1 MPTYN
6 EQMPM
11 IDEIDAPPVT
21 ITVRDAIAALER
33 NILATQETMLAPTP
47 AAAWQETPGLIALAR
62 DFETWA
68 NVTTPVLPYD
78 TQYRI
83 WRQRRRQGLPR
94 RYTLFSGT
102 PEPIPGIWRDQYA
115 AEDACAH
122 LDGHV
127 WRYFVVVE
135 RLHPRITIRNATT
148 AD

>member
-11 IDEIDAPPVT
+11 IDVT
-21 ITVRDAIAALER
+21 MRDVLAALER
-33 NILATQETMLAPTP
+33 DVRALANTP
-47 AAAWQETPGLIALAR
+47 EDLPVVQNTGAWQGTYNPTLTVR
-62 DFETWA
+62 DYETWA

-83 WRQRRRQGLPR
+83 WRQRRREGLPL
-94 RYTLFSGT
+94 RYALYSGT

-127 WRYFVVVE
+127 WRYFVVTE